1 MSPHASSSM
10 TSTYSAHPVVVGID
24 GSSAAIEA
32 ARWAID
38 EAISRTVP
46 LRLIHVIPA
55 DNRPTPSVK
64 DDRLAAQ
71 CAEAALH
78 SACAAVQSGSRP
90 VEVHT
95 VVHRGDI
102 SLTLTEESRRAAMI
116 CVGSV
121 GIGRTA
127 SRLLG
132 SAAVALAKHAH
143 CPVAII
149 RADGES
155 PRRKRIVAVA
165 DRHPDSDEVLH
176 HAFDEARLR
185 GVSLLVLG
193 VRRRKVGAMS
203 EPELVRRLG
212 NWTPR
217 YPDVGVQMRITDTAT
232 EYLVTHNEPIQLL
245 VTGSADANKLT
256 RLVGPHGHAF
266 AAYPN
271 CSVLLVRP

>member
-1 MSPHASSSM
+1 M
-10 TSTYSAHPVVVGID
+10 TSADSAHPVVVGID
-24 GSSAAIEA
+24 GSSAAIDA

-38 EAISRTVP
+38 EAIGRTVP
-46 LRLIHVIPA
+46 LRLIHVVPA
-55 DNRPTPSVK
+55 DNGPTSSVK

-71 CAEAALH
+71 YAEAALH
-78 SACAAVQSGSRP
+78 SACAAVQSGGRP
-90 VEVHT
+90 VEVQT

-102 SLTLTEESRRAAMI
+102 SLTLAEESRRAAMI

-155 PRRKRIVAVA
+155 PQTKRIVAVM

-185 GVSLLVLG
+185 RVSLLVLG
-193 VRRRKVGAMS
+193 VRRWKVGAMS

-217 YPDVGVQMRITDTAT
+217 YPDVAVQMCITDTAT
-232 EYLVTHNEPIQLL
+232 EYLVTRNEPIQLL

-256 RLVGPHGHAF
+256 QLVGPHGHAF
-266 AAYPN
+266 ATHPN

>member
-1 MSPHASSSM
+1 MMSRD
-10 TSTYSAHPVVVGID
+10 SAHPVVVGID

-32 ARWAID
+32 ARWAVD

-46 LRLIHVIPA
+46 LRLIHVIPV
-55 DNRPTPSVK
+55 DNRSTPSVK
-64 DDRLAAQ
+64 HDRLTAQ
-71 CAEAALH
+71 YAEAALH

-90 VEVHT
+90 VDVHT

-102 SLTLTEESRRAAMI
+102 GLTLAEESGRAAMI

-121 GIGRTA
+121 GIGRVA

-132 SAAVALAKHAH
+132 SAAVGLAQHAH

-149 RADGES
+149 HPDGES
-155 PRRKRIVAVA
+155 SRRKRIVAVV

-185 GVSLLVLG
+185 RVSLLALG
-193 VRRRKVGAMS
+193 VRRWKVGAMS
-203 EPELVRRLG
+203 EPELVRRLS
-212 NWTPR
+212 NWTPH
-217 YPDVGVQMRITDTAT
+217 YSDVAVQKCITDTAT
-232 EYLVTHNEPIQLL
+232 EYLVTRNEHIQLL

-266 AAYPN
+266 ATYPN
-271 CSVLLVRP
+271 CSVLLVRPC